1 MKTYKPV
8 TITTKRGGTRQA
20 LVGMGDV
27 LDRLTDLAN
36 AAADCSPA
44 WRQLGDMWQR
54 RQQTV
59 FDTANQGRWAGFAP
73 STIRKHD
80 SPLVD
85 EGIMEAGM
93 TTARPRYDDKHM
105 VAFGPP
111 KGNRRVQ
118 AVATLNTVGHKSR
131 GATRVDP
138 RPVVPPLSA
147 TERRMWLGVIEDHI
161 REALND

>member
-1 MKTYKPV
+1 MKSSV
-8 TITTKRGGTRQA
+8 V
-20 LVGMGDV
+20 VGMSDV
-27 LDRLTDLAN
+27 LARLNEVARTCGDI
-36 AAADCSPA
+36 SPTFPVYG
-44 WRQLGDMWQR
+44 QMWER

-59 FDTANQGRWAGFAP
+59 FDTANQGRWVGFAP
-73 STIRKHD
+73 NTIRQHE
-80 SPLVD
+80 SPLID

-93 TTARPRYDDKHM
+93 TSARPRYDDKHM

-118 AVATLNTVGHKSR
+118 AVATLNAVGHKSR
-131 GATRVDP
+131 GETRVDP